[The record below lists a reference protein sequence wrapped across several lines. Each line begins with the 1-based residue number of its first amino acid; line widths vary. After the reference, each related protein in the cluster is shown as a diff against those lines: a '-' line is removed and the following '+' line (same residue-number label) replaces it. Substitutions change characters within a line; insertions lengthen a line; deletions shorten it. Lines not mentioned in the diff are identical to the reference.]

1 LDRVE
6 TSPLKT
12 ALLRGLAGRCPH
24 CGRGSIF
31 RAFLKV
37 ADRCNSC
44 GEEFFHHRADD
55 LPAYLVMV
63 IVGHLIVGV
72 VLYVEAEQL
81 LGYWTEVMVFLP
93 LTLLLSIGLLQPVKG
108 AVVAL
113 QWNLGMHGFAQQKQ
127 ARANTLSQS

>member
-1 LDRVE
+1 MSAAE

-12 ALLRGLAGRCPH
+12 ALWRGFLGRCPH
-24 CGRGSIF
+24 CGRDGIF

-37 ADRCNSC
+37 VDHCPAC

-63 IVGHLIVGV
+63 IVGHLIVGT
-72 VLYVEAEQL
+72 LLFVEAARL
-81 LGYWTEVMVFLP
+81 LGYWAELAIFLP
-93 LTLLLSIGLLQPVKG
+93 LALILSVALLQPVKG

-113 QWNLGMHGFAQQKQ
+113 QWCLGMHGFARQKL
-127 ARANTLSQS
+127 ARIAQRQID